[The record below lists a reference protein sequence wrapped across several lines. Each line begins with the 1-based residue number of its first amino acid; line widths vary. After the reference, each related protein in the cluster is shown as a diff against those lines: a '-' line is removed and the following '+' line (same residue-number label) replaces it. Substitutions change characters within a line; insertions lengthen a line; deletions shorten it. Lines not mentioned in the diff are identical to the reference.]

1 MANTGRKIDYRIR
14 PAKNIERKMMRDILL
29 RLSPFG
35 IFSDYQYI
43 GFGSKYF
50 TDFIIMHKYLGIDSM
65 ISIEGD
71 VNNRRRYRFNKPFEC
86 IDVKFGHSN
95 EVLPTLNLAR
105 KLILWLDYD
114 YLFDNTMLSDLAT
127 VTEQCPSGT
136 VIFLS
141 YNSESYKLN
150 DLKKEYP
157 DLESGYY
164 RRKFE
169 AAIGNE
175 FIPVGFDERGWSDRK
190 TYSKFLRSC
199 IHSQLD
205 KILSIRNIDLNI
217 EDKLIAHQICFFDYS
232 DGAPMSTIGVMITK
246 QKESGLFAS
255 CKLDSLYFYTSN
267 EDSYEIKV
275 PNLTS
280 KEVRYLMEKMP
291 KGENFD
297 VDFRIFAEQDV
308 DDFQANYKYYPS
320 FMEID
325 PL

>member
-1 MANTGRKIDYRIR
+1 MANTGRKIDYRTR
-14 PAKNIERKMMRDILL
+14 PAKNIERKMIRDILL

-50 TDFIIMHKYLGIDSM
+50 TDFIIMHKYLGIDNM

-71 VNNRRRYRFNKPFEC
+71 VNNRKRYNFNKPFEC
-86 IDVKFGHSN
+86 IDVRFGHSN
-95 EVLPTLNLAR
+95 EVLPTLNLT
-105 KLILWLDYD
+105 KKIILWLDYD
-114 YLFDNTMLSDLAT
+114 YLFDSTMLSDLAT
-127 VTEQCPSGT
+127 ITEQCPSGT

-141 YNSESYKLN
+141 YNSDSYKLN

-157 DLESGYY
+157 DIESGYY

-169 AAIGNE
+169 STIGSE

-190 TYSKFLRSC
+190 KYSKFLRGC
-199 IHSQLD
+199 IISQLE
-205 KILSIRNIDLNI
+205 KVLSIRNPDLDI
-217 EDKLIAHQICFFDYS
+217 PEKLVPNQISFFDYS
-232 DGAPMSTIGVMITK
+232 DGSPMSTVGVMITRQSDK
-246 QKESGLFAS
+246 ALFDS
-255 CKLDSLYFYTSN
+255 CKLDSFYFYTSN

-297 VDFRIFAEQDV
+297 VDFRIFAEKDV

>member
-1 MANTGRKIDYRIR
+1 MANTGRKIDYRTR
-14 PAKNIERKMMRDILL
+14 PAKNIERKMIRDILL

-50 TDFIIMHKYLGIDSM
+50 TDFIIMHKYLGIDNM

-71 VNNRRRYRFNKPFEC
+71 VNNRKRYNFNKPFEC
-86 IDVKFGHSN
+86 IDVRFGHSN
-95 EVLPTLNLAR
+95 EVLPTLNLT
-105 KLILWLDYD
+105 KKIILWLDYD
-114 YLFDNTMLSDLAT
+114 YLFDSTMLSDLAT
-127 VTEQCPSGT
+127 ITEQCPSGT

-141 YNSESYKLN
+141 YNSDSYKLN
-150 DLKKEYP
+150 DLKKEYQ
-157 DLESGYY
+157 DIESGYY

-169 AAIGNE
+169 STIGSE

-190 TYSKFLRSC
+190 KYSKFLRGC
-199 IHSQLD
+199 IISQLE
-205 KILSIRNIDLNI
+205 KVLSIRNPDLDI
-217 EDKLIAHQICFFDYS
+217 PEKLVPNQISFFDYS
-232 DGAPMSTIGVMITK
+232 DGSPMSTVGVMITK
-246 QKESGLFAS
+246 QSDKALFDS
-255 CKLDSLYFYTSN
+255 CKLDSFYFYTSN

-297 VDFRIFAEQDV
+297 VDFRIFAEKDV